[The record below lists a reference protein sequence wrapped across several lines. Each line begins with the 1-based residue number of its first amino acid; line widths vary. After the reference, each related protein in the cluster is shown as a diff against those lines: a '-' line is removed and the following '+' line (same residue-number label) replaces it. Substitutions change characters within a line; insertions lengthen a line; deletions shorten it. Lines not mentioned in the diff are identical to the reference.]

1 MEACG
6 HPAAIQKVVSVN
18 TTSAR
23 PRSRCT
29 TAVSFATRTLPSG
42 FLESGGVSFQKEPE
56 TSQSPGRRA
65 IPPLLPGAFQRGP
78 DTLPSGPRPFPP
90 VLREPTGR
98 SLLTQRHSVGSMIA
112 GMKLEHKRK
121 ALNGLKTVRGH
132 LDAVILMVDEEKY
145 CPETMKQVSALQ
157 GSLERVNRI
166 LLENHL
172 ETCVQ
177 DAIADGRTPEIVDE
191 LMETMRYTS
200 ALTGPTKEVK
210 L

>member
-1 MEACG
+1 
-6 HPAAIQKVVSVN
+6 
-18 TTSAR
+18 
-23 PRSRCT
+23 
-29 TAVSFATRTLPSG
+29 
-42 FLESGGVSFQKEPE
+42 
-56 TSQSPGRRA
+56 
-65 IPPLLPGAFQRGP
+65 
-78 DTLPSGPRPFPP
+78 
-90 VLREPTGR
+90 
-98 SLLTQRHSVGSMIA
+98 
-112 GMKLEHKRK
+112 MKMEHKRK

-132 LDAVILMVDEEKY
+132 LDAVILMLDEERY
-145 CPETMKQVSALQ
+145 CPDTMKQVSALQ

-177 DAIADGRTPEIVDE
+177 DAIAEGRTPEIVDE